1 MLLVAILITSFLAV
15 NAVEN
20 IPHVS
25 HVVDVVGRAEVVDVV
40 ETLLTLIPML
50 SPSKKQNLK
59 LFLFYI
65 DMFKQGRAT
74 TKTARVTP
82 LSWLRQEIDEKKKSN
97 SLLSSRT
104 QTTVGATS
112 RCY

>member
-1 MLLVAILITSFLAV
+1 VVILITSFLAV

-50 SPSKKQNLK
+50 SLWSVEGPRHTSTKRKVPGSSTAVRADWDHALAGARHRRTTS
-59 LFLFYI
+59 YI
-65 DMFKQGRAT
+65 SA
-74 TKTARVTP
+74 
-82 LSWLRQEIDEKKKSN
+82 W
-97 SLLSSRT
+97 
-104 QTTVGATS
+104 
-112 RCY
+112 